1 MNITI
6 PKGFLRFSGWALFIG
21 GILGVIGQSI
31 HAGDVPESVAAIP
44 SFLNQ
49 AVNIHVMLAFSST
62 FLLLGLPGFFLRQSK
77 GLKKWGWVGL
87 PLLFIGMMFE
97 IFHGPVQIIA
107 YPILFDSIKDEAA
120 LKVVSDHINNM
131 SIDKFPLQLA
141 VLIPIIPC
149 IFIGLLLTGL
159 ATFKAH
165 VLPKGLGIT
174 ALAVL
179 AILII
184 GKFIPLQI
192 FDYSFSLIHVVFTY
206 FGATLA
212 FESYKSISSS
222 TSSSFQD
229 QQA

>member
-1 MNITI
+1 MRI

-21 GILGVIGQSI
+21 GIMGAVGQVI

-44 SFLNQ
+44 SFLQQ

-62 FLLLGLPGFFLRQSK
+62 FILLGLAGFFLRQSQ
-77 GLKKWGWVGL
+77 GLRTWGWVGF

-107 YPILFDSIKDEAA
+107 YPILFNSIHDAAA
-120 LKVVSDHINNM
+120 LKTVSDQINNM
-131 SIDKFPLQLA
+131 SIDKFPLQLL

-159 ATFKAH
+159 ATYRAQIFRKS
-165 VLPKGLGIT
+165 VGLAPLI
-174 ALAVL
+174 VL
-179 AILII
+179 AILVI
-184 GKFIPLQI
+184 GKFIPLHI
-192 FDYSFSLIHVVFTY
+192 FDYSFSLIHVVFAY

-212 FESYKSISSS
+212 FETYPTTASAS
-222 TSSSFQD
+222 TSSQRNFE
-229 QQA
+229 A